1 MTTARN
7 FPSDEADKFV
17 VRLPSGMR
25 DKISDAA
32 REAGRSMNAE
42 VVHRLQTS
50 FTPAIATSNAKFS
63 GLDGTG
69 DDVFDLVNDFAT
81 KRGMSYRDALLLLVT
96 AGLQPEAPQ
105 IVHIR
110 VGAGATMKEV
120 KAIVAEAAA
129 IADPQASVIY
139 ESDSSAGASGDK

>member
-1 MTTARN
+1 MARTD
-7 FPSDEADKFV
+7 PTIYLRIPPELKTQLDS
-17 VRLPSGMR
+17 
-25 DKISDAA
+25 AA
-32 REAGRSMNAE
+32 SANRSSLTAE
-42 VVHRLQTS
+42 VVRRLEAS
-50 FTPAIATSNAKFS
+50 FIPSITTSNAKFS

>member
-1 MTTARN
+1 MARTD
-7 FPSDEADKFV
+7 PTIYLRIPPELKAQLDS
-17 VRLPSGMR
+17 
-25 DKISDAA
+25 AA
-32 REAGRSMNAE
+32 SANRSSLTAE
-42 VVHRLQTS
+42 VVRRLEASFIPTITS
-50 FTPAIATSNAKFS
+50 SNAKFS

-139 ESDSSAGASGDK
+139 ESDTGPSPAERS